1 MQQEFGKGRVFNAPI
16 AEDFIVG
23 TANGLCRYD
32 KDIRVV
38 IEAAQFAD
46 YVWPAME
53 QIVETSHDYWR
64 SKGQFSPNMTIRLA
78 SGGYITGG
86 IYHSQN
92 VEAIMSHLPGVRV
105 VYPAFADDAAGLLRT
120 SIRSEGMTF
129 FLEPKNLYNR
139 VEARSPQT
147 SDDYAIPFGKGRF
160 HRRGEDLTLISYG
173 NTIHFCNKVA
183 DKLQAEGYE
192 ITVFDLRSIKPLDT
206 EGIIEATRMS
216 GKVLVVHED
225 HLFNGIAGEV
235 IAQINEHCFMDLD
248 APVLRHGAKDIP
260 VGFSKILETAI
271 LPQIETVEKEVRAL
285 LAF

>member
-64 SKGQFSPNMTIRLA
+64 SKGQFAPNITLRLA

-86 IYHSQN
+86 LYHSQN
-92 VEAIMSHLPGVRV
+92 VEAIMSHLL
-105 VYPAFADDAAGLLRT
+105 AFEWCTLRSPT
-120 SIRSEGMTF
+120 TQLVSCEIWIRSEGMTF

-139 VEARSPQT
+139 VEAREQLKHRRIYHSL
-147 SDDYAIPFGKGRF
+147 GKGRF

-183 DKLQAEGYE
+183 DKLKAEGYDL
-192 ITVFDLRSIKPLDT
+192 TVFDLRS
-206 EGIIEATRMS
+206 
-216 GKVLVVHED
+216 
-225 HLFNGIAGEV
+225 NGTFGY
-235 IAQINEHCFMDLD
+235 
-248 APVLRHGAKDIP
+248 
-260 VGFSKILETAI
+260 
-271 LPQIETVEKEVRAL
+271 
-285 LAF
+285 